1 MIKIFFYFLI
11 LKLVFLVSFFLK
23 AEKYILESSS
33 NVSSE
38 HIEVTKSLK
47 STTVSIENRWTDSFG
62 NFGTGKCNGHI
73 LTENE
78 EISLLVFCEQTEARG
93 DKFWTQLLR
102 DKDMKAGIGK
112 IKYLNAT
119 GIYKKFIGIECQ
131 YAVNY
136 MNNKINFLKQIC
148 ELPND

>member
-1 MIKIFFYFLI
+1 M
-11 LKLVFLVSFFLK
+11 
-23 AEKYILESSS
+23 KYILIIKVFFLTIYYLNAEQYIFESSS
-33 NVSSE
+33 NVNND
-38 HIEVTKSLK
+38 HINISKKLK
-47 STTVSIENRWTDSFG
+47 STILKIESRWTDSLG
-62 NFGTGKCNGHI
+62 EYGTSKCNGHI

-78 EISLLVFCEQTEARG
+78 EISLTLFCEQIESKG
-93 DKFWTQLLR
+93 NKFWTQLLR

-112 IKYLNAT
+112 IRYLNAT

>member
-1 MIKIFFYFLI
+1 MTRIFFYFL
-11 LKLVFLVSFFLK
+11 LFKLLFLLTSLLN

-33 NVSSE
+33 NVISE
-38 HIEVTKSLK
+38 DIEITKNLK
-47 STTVSIENRWTDSFG
+47 STTVSIESRWTDSFG
-62 NFGTGKCNGHI
+62 NYGTGKCNGHI
-73 LTENE
+73 LTENQ
-78 EISLLVFCEQTEARG
+78 EISLLVFCENTEARG

-102 DKDMKAGIGK
+102 DKDMKAGIGRTR
-112 IKYLNAT
+112 YLNGT

-148 ELPND
+148 ELPK

>member
-11 LKLVFLVSFFLK
+11 LKLVCLVSFSLK

-38 HIEVTKSLK
+38 HIEVTKNLK
-47 STTVSIENRWTDSFG
+47 STTVSIESRWTDSFG
-62 NFGTGKCNGHI
+62 NYGTAKCNGHI
-73 LTENE
+73 LTENQ
-78 EISLLVFCEQTEARG
+78 EISLLIFCENTEARG

-112 IKYLNAT
+112 TRYLNAT
-119 GIYKKFIGIECQ
+119 GIYKKLIGIECQ

-136 MNNKINFLKQIC
+136 MNNEINFLKQIC

>member
-1 MIKIFFYFLI
+1 M
-11 LKLVFLVSFFLK
+11 
-23 AEKYILESSS
+23 
-33 NVSSE
+33 
-38 HIEVTKSLK
+38 
-47 STTVSIENRWTDSFG
+47 
-62 NFGTGKCNGHI
+62 
-73 LTENE
+73 TENE

-112 IKYLNAT
+112 IRDLNAT

-136 MNNKINFLKQIC
+136 MNNEINFMKQIC